1 MRMDV
6 KGKIP
11 AMGMVFA
18 VLLGSAA
25 CDSGTSPDEKPTR
38 ADVAVVGEAPVP
50 LELVVSTDFYE
61 TVRDGEVVQVRN
73 SADTLYIELPFAQTF
88 YLTDLGSVLVELA
101 NHDDEPAQVELSVEL
116 DNGQE
121 PYRQSA
127 TMSQGGQL
135 RYVLAFLQRTL

>member
-1 MRMDV
+1 MRMDW
-6 KGKIP
+6 KGRIT
-11 AMGMVFA
+11 AMGMAFA
-18 VLLGSAA
+18 VLSSATA

-38 ADVAVVGEAPVP
+38 ADVAVVGDAPVP
-50 LELVVSTDFYE
+50 LELVVSTDFHE
-61 TVRDGEVVQVRN
+61 TVRDGEIVQVRN
-73 SADTLYIELPFAQTF
+73 SADTLFIEPPFAQTF
-88 YLTDLGSVLVELA
+88 YLSDLGSVLVELA

-135 RYVLAFLQRTL
+135 RYVFAFLQRTL